1 MVEQQ
6 DINPDGIDDR
16 VRELLSLGDNPTQ
29 SVMGAIALLERARLQ
44 WPVEILPHT
53 RIAFFQMVTSLEG
66 IWGMLGQLEEF
77 YERRL
82 DEDIRTCLRCGRSQ

>member
-29 SVMGAIALLERARLQ
+29 SVMGAIAPLTARAG
-44 WPVEILPHT
+44 HT
-53 RIAFFQMVTSLEG
+53 T
-66 IWGMLGQLEEF
+66 
-77 YERRL
+77 
-82 DEDIRTCLRCGRSQ
+82 